1 MATDQLNIRLDPR
14 IRAAVE
20 QAIRERGYP
29 SISAYVVA
37 ALLLQLELD
46 GMPVDGYEAPNP
58 ILVYFESERGQDVLR
73 RLLREVLDER
83 ETGGA

>member
-20 QAIRERGYP
+20 RAIIEKKHP
-29 SISAYVVA
+29 SISSYVVA

-46 GMPVDGYEAPNP
+46 EIPVEGFETENP
-58 ILVYFESERGQDVLR
+58 FFVYFESERGQAVLEEVMR
-73 RLLREVLDER
+73 RLLKLS
-83 ETGGA
+83 